1 MSSKVPASAP
11 ACSRSR
17 PPRTTAPSRS
27 SLALKPHPTLA
38 PRPRRRPAAGRG
50 RARPGAG
57 RRGIRGAAGGRRR
70 RRPLGHARLG
80 RQPPALG
87 AVEACGAGAP
97 APSRAGGPR
106 THGARRAGPA
116 HVQARSAQGLCLHL
130 TLTYLT
136 YPKPYSRFRRPA
148 APHAQAA
155 LRALPRRSC
164 GAAGAAGRRRGGGV
178 VAPRGPPHCA
188 AVALLPCTTCP
199 CRYER
204 ELARGQRPVLKK
216 VLEQDEP
223 AGRCMVLCLAA
234 ELPSAPGTGAL
245 PSCRA
250 ECLSATTCRY
260 LSAARERCSSRA
272 AALAGVLQNSVCHPK
287 CLHTM
292 HTWGTDPT
300 GAVSDALE
308 RAAGVRAGAQPHVPG
323 DRAGSAAAPRAP
335 QRQGQGRGR
344 GRGPVPAG
352 DPAHVELTDGWYGV
366 RAVLDAPLTALLAA
380 GRLQPGAGVRLE
392 QCRVQS

>member
-1 MSSKVPASAP
+1 MSSKVPAPAS

-245 PSCRA
+245 PSRRA
-250 ECLSATTCRY
+250 EGLSATAY
-260 LSAARERCSSRA
+260 ESLSAARERCSCRA
-272 AALAGVLQNSVCHPK
+272 AALAGVLRNSVCHPE
-287 CLHTM
+287 CLHAM
-292 HTWGTDPT
+292 HTWRRP
-300 GAVSDALE
+300 
-308 RAAGVRAGAQPHVPG
+308 
-323 DRAGSAAAPRAP
+323 DR
-335 QRQGQGRGR
+335 RGR
-344 GRGPVPAG
+344 
-352 DPAHVELTDGWYGV
+352 
-366 RAVLDAPLTALLAA
+366 
-380 GRLQPGAGVRLE
+380 
-392 QCRVQS
+392 